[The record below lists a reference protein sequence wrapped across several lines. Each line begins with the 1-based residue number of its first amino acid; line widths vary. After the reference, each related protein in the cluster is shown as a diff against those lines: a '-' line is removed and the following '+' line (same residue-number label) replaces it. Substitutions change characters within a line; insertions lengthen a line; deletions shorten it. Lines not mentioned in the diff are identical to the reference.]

1 MRRPGHLGTDC
12 GWGCMTCP
20 LRHPR
25 GGPFVHATPHHRRWG
40 ERWAPPGTK
49 ADDRSEP
56 VKTNRRRI
64 GAHILTVTLRFSPS
78 FGSSPVSLALAN
90 SKAVTR
96 ELAGPSH
103 NSAVTGSIRNK
114 HTRGLS
120 GLGHHTSSV
129 FRQYFF
135 VFPASCRTLARP
147 DIDK

>member
-1 MRRPGHLGTDC
+1 
-12 GWGCMTCP
+12 MTCP

-40 ERWAPPGTK
+40 GNAGRRQALKP
-49 ADDRSEP
+49 DDRSEP

-120 GLGHHTSSV
+120 GPGHHS
-129 FRQYFF
+129 
-135 VFPASCRTLARP
+135 
-147 DIDK
+147 